1 VTWTAPQVAPTDE
14 PFTGDE
20 RAMLD
25 GMLNYYRAAVLA
37 RCAGL
42 DGSDLA
48 RRSLPPSTMSLL
60 GILRHLTDV
69 ERHWFRNRFAGHQL
83 HSAHATDADPDA
95 SFNNADG
102 NNADTDYADLLGE
115 QEAARDAVAAL
126 PLEHVYEHPRYG
138 PMSLRWVYLHM
149 IGEYAGHAAHAALL
163 REAIDGVT
171 FG

>member
-1 VTWTAPQVAPTDE
+1 MDE

-25 GMLNYYRAAVLA
+25 GLLNYYRGAVLA

-42 DGSDLA
+42 AGSDLA

-60 GILRHLTDV
+60 GIIRHLTDV
-69 ERHWFRNRFAGHQL
+69 ERHWFRKRFAGEML
-83 HSAHATDADPDA
+83 PSAYTTDADPDA
-95 SFNNADG
+95 SFNDANGDNAE
-102 NNADTDYADLLGE
+102 NDYADLLKE
-115 QEAARDAVAAL
+115 QNAAREAVAELA
-126 PLEHVYEHPRYG
+126 LEHVYSHPRYG
-138 PMSLRWVYLHM
+138 DMSLRWVYLHM
-149 IGEYAGHAAHAALL
+149 IGECAGHAAHAALL